1 MRTSYVTLILSIL
14 SIAMSDNSYI
24 GITIKIIATITIVI
38 SLINI
43 RNEIGTRNK
52 KGIAHE

>member
-1 MRTSYVTLILSIL
+1 MRTSYVTLVLSFL
-14 SIAMSDNSYI
+14 SIAMSSNSYI
-24 GITIKIIATITIVI
+24 GITIKIIATITIVL

-43 RNEIGTRNK
+43 KNN